1 MNREMNHINAA
12 IGRICEIQ
20 KNSFIIKFEGRKL
33 LGKLKGNFYN
43 EKLEVPVIGDYVEF
57 QYNPMGESIIS
68 AICERR
74 SELRR
79 PDQGGHAIGYVKNM
93 QEQVMVANFDYVFI
107 VASLNDNYNF
117 NRIARYVSI
126 TLQGKGIPVVIL
138 TKTDLCSNP
147 GRYAREVEELSDK
160 VRVHTVSALYGIG
173 LDELTEYLKPGVTIA
188 VLGSSGVGKSTLVN
202 AIVGEEVMKTSEIRE
217 ADDKG
222 RHTTSHRE
230 MIELPNGAVIIDTPG
245 MRELGMCDVGD
256 GIDETF
262 SDIVELVS
270 MCRFRDCRHDSEPGC
285 AVKKALED
293 GSLDR
298 KRYELYMGLNEESNH
313 AAKMKSIAKM
323 RKQLKKRS

>member
-1 MNREMNHINAA
+1 MNREMNHINTA

-202 AIVGEEVMKTSEIRE
+202 AIVGEEVMKTKDAIL
-217 ADDKG
+217 
-222 RHTTSHRE
+222 HR
-230 MIELPNGAVIIDTPG
+230 IE
-245 MRELGMCDVGD
+245 
-256 GIDETF
+256 
-262 SDIVELVS
+262 
-270 MCRFRDCRHDSEPGC
+270 
-285 AVKKALED
+285 K
-293 GSLDR
+293 
-298 KRYELYMGLNEESNH
+298 
-313 AAKMKSIAKM
+313 
-323 RKQLKKRS
+323 